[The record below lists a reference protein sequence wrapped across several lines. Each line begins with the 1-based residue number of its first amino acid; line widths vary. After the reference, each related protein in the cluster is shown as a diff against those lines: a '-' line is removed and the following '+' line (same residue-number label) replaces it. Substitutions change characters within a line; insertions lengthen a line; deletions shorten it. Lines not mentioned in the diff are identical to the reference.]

1 MLTIISAIYLKYSLT
16 GGSSVF
22 GPAVT
27 LDLELITPDAVKI
40 HDSNSPPKIIL
51 KNKRYENRD

>member
-1 MLTIISAIYLKYSLT
+1 MIIIVHGVLNIKST

-22 GPAVT
+22 RHEPQPN
-27 LDLELITPDAVKI
+27 LDFELITPDAVKI

-51 KNKRYENRD
+51 QNKR